1 MNIPNRMHPD
11 ALIALKAAADAA
23 VATYDAAKAEFV
35 KDYDLGRHEGN
46 EKDVTVTLSQRSVMD
61 YDKLLADY
69 GITKEQFELFSACK
83 KDGKDFV
90 VVSVVA
96 KKKKEAA

>member
-1 MNIPNRMHPD
+1 MSIPNRIHPD
-11 ALIALKAAADAA
+11 ALIALKETADAA
-23 VATYDAAKAEFV
+23 VAAYDAAKKQFSS
-35 KDYDLGRHEGN
+35 DYDLGRHEGT

-61 YDKLLADY
+61 YDKLLKDY

-83 KDGKDFV
+83 QDGKEFV

-96 KKKKEAA
+96 KKKEAA

>member
-1 MNIPNRMHPD
+1 
-11 ALIALKAAADAA
+11 LFK
-23 VATYDAAKAEFV
+23 
-35 KDYDLGRHEGN
+35 
-46 EKDVTVTLSQRSVMD
+46 
-61 YDKLLADY
+61 DY